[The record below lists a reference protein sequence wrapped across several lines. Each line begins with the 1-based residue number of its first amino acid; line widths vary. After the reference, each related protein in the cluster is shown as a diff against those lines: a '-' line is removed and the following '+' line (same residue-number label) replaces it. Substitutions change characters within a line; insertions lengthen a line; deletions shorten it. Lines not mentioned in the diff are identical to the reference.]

1 MTPTTVL
8 RNVRTVDQLAPF
20 WVAVSGEAIEALGTE
35 HAPRATETV
44 DADGLLVAPG
54 FVDMHSHGGG
64 GADYTE
70 GADAARRAAAFHLA
84 QGTTT
89 TMASLVSARPKPLIE
104 QVQAL
109 VSIVRDGT
117 VAGIHLEGPWIAR
130 SYCGAHDPGAL
141 RAPTRQ
147 EIDAVLTAGD
157 GCIAM
162 VTLAPELPGGL
173 GAIESLVA
181 AGVVVAIGHTGAST
195 DMTRSALDA
204 GATVA
209 THLFNAMPSLHHR
222 DPGPVGA
229 LLRDPRVT
237 VELIADSVHVHPDVL
252 ALALATVGPARTAL
266 ITDALAAA
274 GAADGH
280 YPLGTLDVTVSGG
293 IARVTE
299 TGALAGSTL
308 TLARALRVAVAD
320 AGWSPADALTAA
332 TATPARALGLTD
344 RGALVAG
351 ARADLVLL
359 DDHLAVVA
367 VMRQGA
373 WVVRPTLG

>member
-1 MTPTTVL
+1 
-8 RNVRTVDQLAPF
+8 
-20 WVAVSGEAIEALGTE
+20 
-35 HAPRATETV
+35 
-44 DADGLLVAPG
+44 
-54 FVDMHSHGGG
+54 
-64 GADYTE
+64 
-70 GADAARRAAAFHLA
+70 
-84 QGTTT
+84 
-89 TMASLVSARPKPLIE
+89 
-104 QVQAL
+104 
-109 VSIVRDGT
+109 
-117 VAGIHLEGPWIAR
+117 
-130 SYCGAHDPGAL
+130 
-141 RAPTRQ
+141 
-147 EIDAVLTAGD
+147 
-157 GCIAM
+157 
-162 VTLAPELPGGL
+162 
-173 GAIESLVA
+173 
-181 AGVVVAIGHTGAST
+181 
-195 DMTRSALDA
+195 
-204 GATVA
+204 
-209 THLFNAMPSLHHR
+209 
-222 DPGPVGA
+222 
-229 LLRDPRVT
+229 
-237 VELIADSVHVHPDVL
+237 VL